1 MHSPIDVF
9 CFLENNCYLKE
20 ILLFQIP
27 QKYTGGQLLTLV
39 LLLFVLNKL
48 DKYWKPLSSIWC
60 LYNLR

>member
-27 QKYTGGQLLTLV
+27 QIYRRAITHSCPFTFRIEQIG
-39 LLLFVLNKL
+39 
-48 DKYWKPLSSIWC
+48 
-60 LYNLR
+60 